1 VTAAARPAAVT
12 RGGRI
17 VLAFRFSTDDTDVL
31 RAAVNPGFELA
42 VIDDMDQRAIDAAI
56 GPGVVGLIG
65 QHRPTDLQQAFD
77 LRWQQALSAGVEHL
91 LRSGD
96 WPRTVTLTNAKGVYA
111 TAIGQYVIGAILRV
125 AEQVDVRSA
134 LQRDHRWPED
144 ENRFTGRQVRG
155 TTIVVVGYGGIGR
168 EIARLAAAFGMRV
181 LAVTARP
188 ERRTDDAYRVPGTGD
203 PEGAIPERIAGLDQL
218 AETVAEADFVAVTV
232 PLTPGSRGLVD
243 RSVLAALR
251 EGAWIINTGRGPVID
266 QDALLETLSQR
277 RIGGA
282 VLDVFDE
289 EPLPPDHP
297 LWTAPG
303 AILTPHVSGSETG
316 TALRDLVAENLGRF
330 TSGRSLVNVV
340 DPVRGY

>member
-1 VTAAARPAAVT
+1 MSAAAAP

-17 VLAFRFSTDDTDVL
+17 VLAFRFSPDDVDVL
-31 RAAVNPGFELA
+31 RAAVNPGFELV
-42 VIDDMDQRAIDAAI
+42 VIDEMDQRAVDDAV
-56 GPGVVGLIG
+56 GPGVVGLIA
-65 QHRPTDLQQAFD
+65 QHRPSDLQRASD

-91 LRSGD
+91 LQPGD
-96 WPRTVTLTNAKGVYA
+96 WPPTVTLTNGKGVYA
-111 TAIGQYVIGAILRV
+111 TAIGQYVIGAVLRV
-125 AEQVDVRSA
+125 AEQVDARLA
-134 LQRDHRWPED
+134 LQRDHHWPEE
-144 ENRFTGRQVRG
+144 ENRYTGRQVRG
-155 TTIVVVGYGGIGR
+155 TTIVIVGYGGIGR

-188 ERRTDDAYRVPGTGD
+188 ERRSDEAFRVTGTGD
-203 PEGAIPERIAGLDQL
+203 PDGEIPERIVGLDRL

-243 RSVLAALR
+243 RSVLAALHPD
-251 EGAWIINTGRGPVID
+251 AWIINTGRGPVIE
-266 QDALLETLSQR
+266 QGALLEALTER

-289 EPLPPDHP
+289 EPLPADHP
-297 LWTAPG
+297 LWTAPN

-316 TALRDLVAENLGRF
+316 TALRDLVAENLARF
-330 TSGRSLVNVV
+330 SSGRSLVNVV

>member
-1 VTAAARPAAVT
+1 MTAAARAASST

-17 VLAFRFSTDDTDVL
+17 VLAFRFSADDVDVL
-31 RAAVNPGFELA
+31 RAAVRPGFELA
-42 VIDDMDQRAIDAAI
+42 VLDDMDLQAVDDAVR
-56 GPGVVGLIG
+56 PGVVGLIA
-65 QHRPTDLQQAFD
+65 QHRPSDLEQASD

-96 WPRTVTLTNAKGVYA
+96 WPPTVTLTNAKGVYA

-125 AEQVDVRSA
+125 AEQVDARLA
-134 LQRDHRWPED
+134 LQQDHRWPEE
-144 ENRFTGRQVRG
+144 ENRYTGRQVRG
-155 TTIVVVGYGGIGR
+155 TTIVIVGYGGIGR

-188 ERRTDDAYRVPGTGD
+188 ERRTDDAFRVPGTGD
-203 PEGAIPERIAGLDQL
+203 PEGTIPERIVGLERL

-232 PLTPGSRGLVD
+232 PLTRESRGLVD

-251 EGAWIINTGRGPVID
+251 PDAWLINTGRGPVID
-266 QDALLETLSQR
+266 QRALLEALTQH

-330 TSGRSLVNVV
+330 SSGRSLVNVV